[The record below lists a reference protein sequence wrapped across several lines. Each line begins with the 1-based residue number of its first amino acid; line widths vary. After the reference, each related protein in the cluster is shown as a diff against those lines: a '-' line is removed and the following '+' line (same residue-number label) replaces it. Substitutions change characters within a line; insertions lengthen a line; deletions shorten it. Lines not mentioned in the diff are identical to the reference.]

1 LVQVAQVL
9 RLTVQAAQQQQV
21 SILYLA
27 QSLAQAEVAVVLM
40 VVAQLELVVQVV
52 VTAVVPQV
60 KQPVVVQLI
69 KVLQVENQEMP
80 KQVQVVVAQA
90 Q

>member
-1 LVQVAQVL
+1 
-9 RLTVQAAQQQQV
+9 
-21 SILYLA
+21 
-27 QSLAQAEVAVVLM
+27 
-40 VVAQLELVVQVV
+40 VAQLELVVQVV